1 MVLAPRRTM
10 CTAPASLAP
19 ASSSGAPTTRSTVP
33 SRSRSPT
40 SASEEPK
47 KSLVVRRGPLTVRG
61 LISTVRFT
69 EPFELRSTRWTAP
82 SSVTAE
88 PFPRAP
94 TTMSGAPSRSRSP
107 TEAADE
113 PKKSLA
119 ARDGPLAVE
128 ALISAVLFTEPSEL
142 R

>member
-1 MVLAPRRTM
+1 MW
-10 CTAPASLAP
+10 TAPALAAP
-19 ASSSGAPTTRSTVP
+19 ASSPYAPT
-33 SRSRSPT
+33 
-40 SASEEPK
+40 A
-47 KSLVVRRGPLTVRG
+47 
-61 LISTVRFT
+61 
-69 EPFELRSTRWTAP
+69 
-82 SSVTAE
+82 
-88 PFPRAP
+88 
-94 TTMSGAPSRSRSP
+94 MSGTPSRSRSP